1 MVLVSAY
8 AQCLIFYKSRLIIL
22 VKHCRYDTS
31 IRYELI
37 LCTLEHK
44 KCFTVNEDPF
54 LITTN
59 HNQYFCGS
67 LRSIPPTLY
76 P

>member
-8 AQCLIFYKSRLIIL
+8 AQCLIFDKSRLIIL
-22 VKHCRYDTS
+22 VKHCRYATS

-44 KCFTVNEDPF
+44 NVLQSTKTR
-54 LITTN
+54 
-59 HNQYFCGS
+59 S
-67 LRSIPPTLY
+67 L
-76 P
+76 